1 MKKLVFS
8 VLVIVLLLGIAGCG
22 AKSEVVY
29 SGINTPA
36 STTAIPAP
44 EALKQSYGLDQS
56 SFGNGSEATSPQV
69 KINLPAPATTAITPV
84 TDAST
89 GLRAAV
95 IPTERMV
102 IMTASLALVVEDVS
116 VSLQQTTDLAKA
128 NGGYVI
134 NSNIRED
141 KSRLYANINFRVA
154 ADKFNDTISALKKL
168 AVDVRSETTTGQDVT
183 DQYIDL
189 DAQLRNLEAS
199 ESQLLAL
206 MNKAGS
212 VEEILKVQVQ
222 LSSTRGQ
229 IEQIKGRMQYLQ
241 QSTSL
246 SSISVSF
253 EQSKLSVEFS
263 ATATTIKEGEN
274 IRFNPV
280 ISGGFEPYSYE
291 WNFGDGKASTESAP
305 IHNYKKAGTY
315 TVKLTIKD
323 DKGNTTDITRES
335 YVNVLTGW
343 AAGNTAS
350 SAWNGLVGFGRFL
363 VNFLIWIGIL
373 SPIWIVILVV
383 LYLTIWRRRKK
394 KS

>member
-8 VLVIVLLLGIAGCG
+8 VLVFVLLLGIAGCG
-22 AKSEVVY
+22 AKSEVIY
-29 SGINTPA
+29 GGIDTPA
-36 STTAIPAP
+36 IATATSAP
-44 EALKQSYGLDQS
+44 DALKHSYGLDQS
-56 SFGNGSEATSPQV
+56 NLGKGEEATGPQV
-69 KINLPAPATTAITPV
+69 KITTPPMTTVASV
-84 TDAST
+84 TDTST
-89 GLRAAV
+89 GVRAA
-95 IPTERMV
+95 ILPTERMV
-102 IMTASLALVVEDVS
+102 IMTASLSLVVEDVS
-116 VSLQQTTDLAKA
+116 VSLQNISDLAKV
-128 NGGYVI
+128 NGGYVV

-141 KSRLYANINFRVA
+141 KSRLYAGINFRVT
-154 ADKFNDTISALKKL
+154 ADKFNDTILALKKL
-168 AVDVRSETTTGQDVT
+168 AVDVRSETTSGQDVT
-183 DQYIDL
+183 EQYIDL

-241 QSTSL
+241 QSSSL
-246 SSISVSF
+246 SSISVSL

-263 ATATTIKEGEN
+263 ATATTIKEGN
-274 IRFNPV
+274 SIRFTPV
-280 ISGGFEPYSYE
+280 ISGGFQPYSFE
-291 WNFGDGKASTESAP
+291 WDFGDGKTSTESAP
-305 IHNYKKAGTY
+305 IHSYKKAGTY
-315 TVKLTIKD
+315 TVKLSIKD
-323 DKGNTTDITRES
+323 DKGSTTDITRGS
-335 YVNVLTGW
+335 YITVLTGW

-350 SAWNGLVGFGRFL
+350 SAWNGLVAFGRFL

-383 LYLTIWRRRKK
+383 LYFTIWRRRKK

>member
-1 MKKLVFS
+1 MKKLVFGI
-8 VLVIVLLLGIAGCG
+8 LVIVLLLGIAGCA
-22 AKSEVVY
+22 AKSEVIY
-29 SGINTPA
+29 SDMTAPVM
-36 STTAIPAP
+36 STAIPAP
-44 EALKQSYGLDQS
+44 ETLKHSYGLDQS
-56 SFGNGSEATSPQV
+56 SIGNGSEATSPQV
-69 KINLPAPATTAITPV
+69 KIITPPITTAAPT
-84 TDAST
+84 TDTST
-89 GLRAAV
+89 GLRAA
-95 IPTERMV
+95 ILPTERMV
-102 IMTASLALVVEDVS
+102 IMTASLSLVVEDVS

-128 NGGYVI
+128 NGGYVV

-141 KSRLYANINFRVA
+141 QSRLYANINFRVA
-154 ADKFNDTISALKKL
+154 ADKFNDTISALKKI

-229 IEQIKGRMQYLQ
+229 IEQIRGRMQYLQ
-241 QSTSL
+241 QSSSL

-263 ATATTIKEGEN
+263 ATATTIKEGDN
-274 IRFNPV
+274 IRFTPV

-291 WNFGDGKASTESAP
+291 WNFGDGKTSTEGAP
-305 IHNYKKAGTY
+305 IHNYKKAGTF
-315 TVKLTIKD
+315 TVKLTLKD
-323 DKGNTTDITRES
+323 DKGNTTDITREN
-335 YVNVLTGW
+335 YINVLTGW

-350 SAWNGLVGFGRFL
+350 SAWNGLVAFGRFL